1 LLSIQYKRCLYKKS
15 LKELL
20 TYKTSQQKVP
30 LMDNRQNQVLSLRCK
45 FKINLEIDQVI
56 VEDQTGTKAINMEM
70 EV

>member
-1 LLSIQYKRCLYKKS
+1 
-15 LKELL
+15 
-20 TYKTSQQKVP
+20 
-30 LMDNRQNQVLSLRCK
+30 MDNRQNQVLSLRCK